1 MRFLWRPT
9 ICFALLAGVLAFA
22 GCGGGGSGVAKPTP
36 TAKPTGTPVNGN
48 TLTVRLSDASGLSA
62 DGVVSLSLGIN
73 TYRLGTTGGQAT
85 FVGFAAGTYSLSAQ
99 VNGQTQ
105 TRSVAVGQGA
115 TTVDFSFASGVSPT
129 ATGTIPPPP
138 FG

>member
-1 MRFLWRPT
+1 MPT
-9 ICFALLAGVLAFA
+9 N
-22 GCGGGGSGVAKPTP
+22 S
-36 TAKPTGTPVNGN
+36 N
-48 TLTVRLSDASGLSA
+48 TLTARLSDASGLSA
-62 DGVVSLSLGIN
+62 DGVVSLSSGIN

-85 FVGFAAGTYSLSAQ
+85 FVGFAAGTYSVSAQ

-105 TRSVAVGQGA
+105 TRSVTVGNGA
-115 TTVDFSFASGVSPT
+115 TTVDFSFASGVTPT

>member
-1 MRFLWRPT
+1 MAT
-9 ICFALLAGVLAFA
+9 
-22 GCGGGGSGVAKPTP
+22 PTP
-36 TAKPTGTPVNGN
+36 TARPTGAPTNSN
-48 TLTVRLSDASGLSA
+48 TLTVRLKDASGLSA

-105 TRSVAVGQGA
+105 MRSVMVAGGA